1 MRFVDIIH
9 HRFRSLFS
17 RGKVEQEL
25 EEELRY
31 HLERQIDENIAA
43 GMSPDEARYAA
54 LQSIRDVEQRKEEC
68 RDSRGLN
75 IAETIFY
82 DFRYGMRSLRKSPS
96 FSFIAL
102 ITLALGI
109 GATTA
114 IFSVVYAVLLRPLPY
129 PDSSKLIVLNET
141 TPNVGNVSV
150 SYPNFLD
157 WRAQNATFSGIAAV
171 ALVDFDLAGLAQPE
185 VIHGQAVS
193 PNFLSILGVHP
204 LMGRDFSVSEEKAG
218 TAPVVLLSYSLWQ
231 SRFGRDRNVIGRSI
245 ALDGRGYTIIG
256 VLPANFRWFEKTD
269 VLEPLGVFATN
280 NSELNDRG
288 HRDDMLVL
296 GRLRAG
302 VNFEEALA
310 DMRTIEARLAD
321 QFHGSLGGVRMRLL
335 HDVFVSDLRPA
346 ILVLLV
352 AVVFVLL
359 IACANVAN
367 LFLVR
372 GSERAKEIA
381 LRMAIGASRGRIIRQ
396 ILTES
401 FLLAF
406 LGGLLAL
413 ALASSGIHGIR
424 RLLPAEELAGS
435 NVGLNGVVLAFTA
448 GTAILSVLAF
458 GFAPAIHIS
467 KLDVGSDLKEGG
479 RTTSASAGQ
488 NRWRMRLA
496 IAEISLALVLLAGAG
511 LMMKSLYRLLSVD
524 SGFQPDRVLTMG
536 MSLRTA
542 QYDKDPAILNFW
554 DQVLYGVRAVPG
566 VTSAALG
573 TVVPLTHN
581 HSRSDITIEG
591 MPVPK
596 LGSFPHPDVHIVSP
610 GYVNA
615 LGINLASG
623 RAFTEADSEK
633 APRVGMINALLA
645 RQYFPNQNPVGKR
658 FHFGHPPENNPR
670 EWITIV
676 GVVGNTKL
684 YGLDNPSRL
693 EVYVPLHQSI
703 VKEAKEM
710 NLVVRSGSDPAA
722 LTSAIRRIVHS
733 IDKDQ
738 PISNVAT
745 MKQLM
750 NDSVSTR
757 RLALVVLALFSGL
770 ALALAA
776 VGIYGVI
783 SYSVSQRTHEIG
795 IRVALGAQ
803 RGHVLR
809 MVLTQAM
816 KIVGAGVLIGL
827 LLSLALNRLMSSLL
841 FSISAADP
849 ATFAGVAAVLALIAM
864 LACYIPARRALS
876 VDPVVALRHE

>member
-1 MRFVDIIH
+1 MRIADIVR
-9 HRFRSLFS
+9 HRLRSLFS

-25 EEELRY
+25 DEELRY

-43 GMSPDEARYAA
+43 GMSPDDARYAA
-54 LQSIRDVEQRKEEC
+54 LQSIRDVAQRKEEC

-75 IAETIFY
+75 LAESLFY
-82 DFRYGMRSLRKSPS
+82 DFRYEMRSLRKSPA

-129 PDSSKLIVLNET
+129 REPSRLVILNET

-150 SYPNFLD
+150 SYPNFFD
-157 WRAQNATFSGIAAV
+157 WRAQNVVFSGIASV
-171 ALVDFDLAGLAQPE
+171 SSVDFNLAGLAQPE

-193 PNFLSILGVHP
+193 PNFLSILGVYP
-204 LMGRDFSVSEEKAG
+204 FIGRDFAASEEKAG
-218 TAPVVLLSYSLWQ
+218 APPVVLLSYSLWR
-231 SRFGRDRNVIGRSI
+231 SRFGGDRNVVGRGI
-245 ALDGRGYTIIG
+245 ALSGRGYTIIG
-256 VLPANFRWFEKTD
+256 VLPEDFRWFEKTD

-280 NSELNDRG
+280 NSELQARG
-288 HRDDMLVL
+288 ARSDMLVL

-302 VNFEEALA
+302 VSFEEALA
-310 DMRTIEARLAD
+310 NMGTIEARLANR
-321 QFHGSLGGVRMRLL
+321 FHALLGVRLRLL
-335 HDVFVSDLRPA
+335 HDVFVSNLRPA
-346 ILVLLV
+346 VLVLLV

-372 GSERAKEIA
+372 GSERAKEIS
-381 LRMAIGASRGRIIRQ
+381 LRLAIGASRGRVVRQ
-396 ILTES
+396 ILIES
-401 FLLAF
+401 FLLALF
-406 LGGLLAL
+406 GGLLGL
-413 ALASSGIHGIR
+413 ALAVAGIHGIS
-424 RLLPAEELAGS
+424 RLLPAEELAGAK
-435 NVGLNGVVLAFTA
+435 VTLNSIVLAFTA
-448 GTAILSVLAF
+448 GMVILSVFVF
-458 GFAPAIHIS
+458 GLAPAIHTA
-467 KLDVGSDLKEGG
+467 KADVGSNLKEGG

-496 IAEISLALVLLAGAG
+496 VAEIALALVLLAGAG

-524 SGFQPDRVLTMG
+524 PGFRPNRVLTMD

-542 QYDKDPAILNFW
+542 QYSKDAAVLNFW
-554 DQVLYGVRAVPG
+554 NQVLYRVRALPG
-566 VTSAALG
+566 IASAALG

-581 HSRSDITIEG
+581 HSRSDITVEG

-610 GYVNA
+610 GYVDV
-615 LGINLASG
+615 LGINLVSG
-623 RAFTEADSEK
+623 RSFTAADNEN

-645 RQYFPNQNPVGKR
+645 RQYFANQNPVGKR
-658 FHFGHPPENNPR
+658 FHFGHPSANNPK

-693 EVYVPLHQSI
+693 EVYVPLHQSP
-703 VKEAKEM
+703 VSEM
-710 NLVVRSGSDPAA
+710 NLVVQSGSDPAT

-757 RLALVVLALFSGL
+757 RLALIVLALFSAL

-776 VGIYGVI
+776 VGIYGVL

-795 IRVALGAQ
+795 IRMALGAQ

-809 MVLTQAM
+809 MILVQAM
-816 KIVGAGVLIGL
+816 KIIGL
-827 LLSLALNRLMSSLL
+827 GMFIGLVLSLALSRLMSSLL
-841 FSISAADP
+841 FSVSAADP
-849 ATFAGVAAVLALIAM
+849 ATFVGVAALLTLIAM
-864 LACYIPARRALS
+864 LACYIPAHRALS
-876 VDPVVALRHE
+876 VDPVIALRQE